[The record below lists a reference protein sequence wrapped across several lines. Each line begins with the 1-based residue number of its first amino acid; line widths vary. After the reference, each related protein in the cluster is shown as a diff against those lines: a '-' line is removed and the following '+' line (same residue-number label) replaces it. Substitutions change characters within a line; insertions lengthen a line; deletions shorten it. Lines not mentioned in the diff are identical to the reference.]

1 MREKVIASNKWS
13 KTISGEEYGET
24 KPLLLEVEAEL
35 GKIGGNTFPYYSIT
49 GSVKKTDKRYRD
61 PIITC
66 GAIHDIILRHFPH
79 LAPLVEVHLSAPDGQ
94 PIHAEGNARYWAGL
108 SKWNNG
114 QAMSPRDRYGRIE
127 IETDKNGVEWSP
139 KTLASHLQCDEKTAR
154 EVRGAMVRG
163 LAWDYITRHA
173 GLIDLW
179 SEQAGKARA
188 LLVSRERVG
197 A

>member
-1 MREKVIASNKWS
+1 VETVIASNKWS
-13 KTISGEEYGET
+13 RKISGAEYGET
-24 KPLLLEVEAEL
+24 KPLLLEVEAQLVKRE
-35 GKIGGNTFPYYSIT
+35 GNSYPYFSIT
-49 GSVKKTDKRYRD
+49 GEIRKTDKRYRD
-61 PIITC
+61 PIIAC
-66 GAIHDIILRHFPH
+66 GAIHEEILRYFPH
-79 LAPLVEVHLSAPDGQ
+79 LAPLVTVHLSAPDGQ
-94 PIHAEGNARYWAGL
+94 PTHAEANARYWAGL
-108 SKWNNG
+108 SKWDDG
-114 QAMSPRDRYGRIE
+114 RAMSPRDNYGRIE
-127 IETDKNGVEWSP
+127 IETDENGVEWSP

-179 SEQAGKARA
+179 NEQAGKARA

>member
-1 MREKVIASNKWS
+1 METVIASNKWS
-13 KTISGEEYGET
+13 RTISGEQYGET
-24 KPLLLEVEAEL
+24 KRLSLEVEAQLVKRE
-35 GKIGGNTFPYYSIT
+35 GNSYPYFSIT
-49 GSVKKTDKRYRD
+49 GEIRKTDKRYRD
-61 PIITC
+61 PIIAC
-66 GAIHDIILRHFPH
+66 GAIHEEILRYFPH
-79 LAPLVEVHLSAPDGQ
+79 LAPLVTVHLSAPDGQ
-94 PIHAEGNARYWAGL
+94 PTHAEANARYWAGL
-108 SKWNNG
+108 SKWDDG
-114 QAMSPRDRYGRIE
+114 RAMSPRDNYGRIE
-127 IETDKNGVEWSP
+127 IETDENGVEWSP

-179 SEQAGKARA
+179 SKQAGKARA

>member
-1 MREKVIASNKWS
+1 METVIASNEWQI
-13 KTISGEEYGET
+13 TLDGELYGET
-24 KPLLLEVEAEL
+24 KPVVLEVEAQLVKRE
-35 GKIGGNTFPYYSIT
+35 GNSYPYFSIT
-49 GSVKKTDKRYRD
+49 GEIRKTDRRYRD
-61 PIITC
+61 PIIAC
-66 GAIHDIILRHFPH
+66 GAIHDEILRYFPD
-79 LAPLVEVHLSAPDGQ
+79 LSPLVTVHLSAPDGQ
-94 PIHAEGNARYWAGL
+94 PSHAEANARYWAGL
-108 SKWNNG
+108 TEYEPHTNNG
-114 QAMSPRDRYGRIE
+114 GIE
-127 IETDKNGVEWSP
+127 LEKDENGVRWSP
-139 KTLASHLQCDEKTAR
+139 KTLASHLRCDEKTAR

>member
-1 MREKVIASNKWS
+1 MTTVIASNKWS
-13 KTISGEEYGET
+13 RKVSGAEYGET
-24 KPLLLEVEAEL
+24 APLLLEVEAQLVKRE
-35 GKIGGNTFPYYSIT
+35 GNSYPYFSIT
-49 GSVKKTDKRYRD
+49 GEIRKTDKRYRD
-61 PIITC
+61 PVIRC
-66 GAIHDIILRHFPH
+66 GAIHDEILRYFPN
-79 LAPLVEVHLSAPDGQ
+79 LAPLVTVHLSAPDGV
-94 PIHAEGNARYWAGL
+94 PMYAEENARYWAGL
-108 SKWNNG
+108 SKWSDKRP
-114 QAMSPRDRYGRIE
+114 MSPRSNCGGIE
-127 IETDKNGVEWSP
+127 IETDENGVEWSP

-188 LLVSRERVG
+188 LLVSRERVS

>member
-1 MREKVIASNKWS
+1 METVIASNKWS
-13 KTISGEEYGET
+13 RKVSGAEYGET
-24 KPLLLEVEAEL
+24 APLLLEVEAQLVKRE
-35 GKIGGNTFPYYSIT
+35 GNSYPYFSIT
-49 GSVKKTDKRYRD
+49 GEIRKTDKRYRD
-61 PIITC
+61 PVIRC
-66 GAIHDIILRHFPH
+66 GAIHDEILRYFPN
-79 LAPLVEVHLSAPDGQ
+79 LAPLVTVHLSAPDGV
-94 PIHAEGNARYWAGL
+94 PMYAEENARYWAGL
-108 SKWNNG
+108 SKWSDKRP
-114 QAMSPRDRYGRIE
+114 MSPRSNYGGIE
-127 IETDKNGVEWSP
+127 IETDENGLEWSP

-188 LLVSRERVG
+188 LLVSREKVS

>member
-1 MREKVIASNKWS
+1 METVIASNKWS
-13 KTISGEEYGET
+13 RKISGAEYGET
-24 KPLLLEVEAEL
+24 KPLLLEVEAQLVKRE
-35 GKIGGNTFPYYSIT
+35 GNSYPYFSIT
-49 GSVKKTDKRYRD
+49 GEIRKTDKRYRD
-61 PIITC
+61 PIIAC
-66 GAIHDIILRHFPH
+66 GAIHEEILRYFPH
-79 LAPLVEVHLSAPDGQ
+79 LAPLVTVHLSAPDGQ
-94 PIHAEGNARYWAGL
+94 PTHAESNARYWAGL
-108 SKWNNG
+108 SKWDDG
-114 QAMSPRDRYGRIE
+114 RAMSPRDNYGRIE
-127 IETDKNGVEWSP
+127 IETDENGLEWSP